1 MFRKGLATFVLAC
14 YFLPIW
20 GCAQNTTFDAQLA
33 YWRVLLGRGAREN
46 VIDSCNRL
54 LHQAPS
60 LPAAKKA
67 AVLTLKASALRLDGQ
82 PDAALALHRQ
92 ALRLRTRA
100 LGATHESV
108 GNSYLNIGNCYLETG
123 RNTEALQALDHSRRI
138 LERRFSRTDTN
149 LIAVY
154 TSLGEGHRLQRR
166 YARAANFWNQAA
178 QIARSHYPGH
188 AAPVISA
195 TLNSAALHSE
205 TGRFDSALVLLQTAR
220 AALRTA
226 GDTLQTRYI
235 RVLNLQ
241 ATAFARLGF
250 PEQAIPLWKLALQ
263 LGDAAPDCPNWLRGE
278 IRYNLGQAQLDIGDL
293 FAAELNLQA
302 ALPFFAGE
310 PFSRSRVWNGLGLAA
325 RYGGDPERAV
335 ACFTEALNANFEY
348 GPEYAPPFENAGLFR
363 NLAGCYLDQK
373 QFQAA
378 AYYAEKALAMLRKLP
393 NTGADQAACMLN
405 LARAAQQTGD
415 YPAATQWLKQAQTR
429 IPSND
434 VGLQFALHYQSAQLA
449 MAAGH
454 YPQSL
459 DACRNALAVLRV
471 AGPVLVN
478 PFPYETV
485 QAYAAMADCYRLMA
499 RQAGGQA
506 TWKTVLDC
514 VRQAVAELEDLKG
527 HFEAEHSLPEAQ
539 HTFSRLFD
547 LGVEASL
554 ALSDPVEAWRWS
566 ERFKSNFQQQ
576 LAWRALHWSA
586 PASLPEQVAAVQH
599 ARKRLAYFQQL
610 RYRHTFRAD
619 PGLPGL
625 LHLPAGLDDSIRYWA
640 EQCRQL
646 DRARAGADA
655 NGLLSMLKHRE
666 PDLTAVQQ
674 ALQPGQT
681 MLAYHWGQGQLV
693 LFVLRRDTFLQRS
706 LAVSDSLERQIATFF
721 NLCRAD
727 PSWQTSRQFAEM
739 ASLGS
744 GLYQAL
750 LVPVLPWLREELLI
764 VPDGA
769 LCYLPFEALITRAGS
784 QAHRFGSHRYLL
796 HAYRTGY
803 AHSAMAWLFL
813 NRRQEAPGSGLLAVA
828 PQFADNQWG
837 LEALR
842 YNKLEAE
849 NVHAFWK
856 GKLLAAEQAGEQV
869 FQAIAGNYRVLL
881 LSTHSRMHHRRPE
894 YSFAAF
900 SQPASD
906 STGADNL
913 LFVSEIYNLQ
923 LRAELVVLS
932 ACESASGKL
941 YRGEGIVSLARAFQ
955 TAGART
961 VVASF
966 WNVDDQQTP
975 QLMAAFFRNLRTGA
989 STFEALTNA
998 RRSYLAEAGGLKA
1011 HPFYWAGF
1019 AAFGSGNSVGAPG
1032 RQLPGGVLAL
1042 TVLGVAGLVLAGM
1055 WWFRRRQI

>member
-1 MFRKGLATFVLAC
+1 MLRKGFATFVLTC

-20 GCAQNTTFDAQLA
+20 GCAQNSTLDAQLA
-33 YWRVLLGRGAREN
+33 QWRVLLSQGAREQ

-54 LHQAPS
+54 LHQAPG
-60 LPAAKKA
+60 LPAAEKA
-67 AVLTLKASALRLDGQ
+67 AVLTLKASALRLEGQ
-82 PDAALALHRQ
+82 PDAALALHQQ

-100 LGATHESV
+100 LGAAHESV
-108 GNSYLNIGNCYLETG
+108 GNSYLNIGNCYLEMG
-123 RNTEALQALDHSRRI
+123 RNPEALQALEHSRRI
-138 LERRFSRTDTN
+138 LERRFSPTDTN

-154 TSLGEGHRLQRR
+154 TSLGESHRLQRR
-166 YARAANFWNQAA
+166 YTQAAYFWNNAA
-178 QIARSHYPGH
+178 QIAHSHYPGH

-195 TLNSAALHSE
+195 TLNCAALHSE

-220 AALRTA
+220 AAMHA
-226 GDTLQTRYI
+226 AADTLQTRYI

-241 ATAFARLGF
+241 ATAYARLGF
-250 PEQAIPLWKLALQ
+250 PEQAIPLWKRALQ

-278 IRYNLGQAQLDIGDL
+278 IRYNLGQAQLDLGDL

-348 GPEYAPPFENAGLFR
+348 GPEYAPAFENAGLFR

-405 LARAAQQTGD
+405 LARAAQQSGD
-415 YPAATQWLKQAQTR
+415 YPTATQWLKQVQTKM
-429 IPSND
+429 PPND
-434 VGLQFALHYQSAQLA
+434 VGLQFALHYQSGQLA

-454 YPQSL
+454 YPQAL
-459 DACRNALAVLRV
+459 DAFRNVLAVLPV

-499 RQAGGQA
+499 RQDGGQA
-506 TWKTVLDC
+506 TWKTALDC
-514 VRQAVAELEDLKG
+514 VRQAVAQLEDLKG

-554 ALSDPVEAWRWS
+554 ALADPVEAWRWS

-646 DRARAGADA
+646 DRTQAGA
-655 NGLLSMLKHRE
+655 H
-666 PDLTAVQQ
+666 
-674 ALQPGQT
+674 
-681 MLAYHWGQGQLV
+681 
-693 LFVLRRDTFLQRS
+693 
-706 LAVSDSLERQIATFF
+706 
-721 NLCRAD
+721 
-727 PSWQTSRQFAEM
+727 
-739 ASLGS
+739 
-744 GLYQAL
+744 
-750 LVPVLPWLREELLI
+750 
-764 VPDGA
+764 
-769 LCYLPFEALITRAGS
+769 AG
-784 QAHRFGSHRYLL
+784 
-796 HAYRTGY
+796 
-803 AHSAMAWLFL
+803 
-813 NRRQEAPGSGLLAVA
+813 GLLA
-828 PQFADNQWG
+828 
-837 LEALR
+837 
-842 YNKLEAE
+842 
-849 NVHAFWK
+849 
-856 GKLLAAEQAGEQV
+856 
-869 FQAIAGNYRVLL
+869 I
-881 LSTHSRMHHRRPE
+881 
-894 YSFAAF
+894 
-900 SQPASD
+900 
-906 STGADNL
+906 
-913 LFVSEIYNLQ
+913 
-923 LRAELVVLS
+923 
-932 ACESASGKL
+932 
-941 YRGEGIVSLARAFQ
+941 
-955 TAGART
+955 
-961 VVASF
+961 
-966 WNVDDQQTP
+966 
-975 QLMAAFFRNLRTGA
+975 
-989 STFEALTNA
+989 
-998 RRSYLAEAGGLKA
+998 
-1011 HPFYWAGF
+1011 
-1019 AAFGSGNSVGAPG
+1019 
-1032 RQLPGGVLAL
+1032 
-1042 TVLGVAGLVLAGM
+1042 
-1055 WWFRRRQI
+1055 

>member
-20 GCAQNTTFDAQLA
+20 GCAQNTNFDAQLA
-33 YWRVLLGRGAREN
+33 HWRVLLGRGAREN
-46 VIDSCNRL
+46 VIDSCDGL
-54 LHQAPS
+54 LHQAPG
-60 LPAAKKA
+60 LQAAKKA
-67 AVLTLKASALRLDGQ
+67 AVLTLKASALRLGGQ
-82 PDAALALHRQ
+82 PDAALALHQQ
-92 ALRLRTRA
+92 ALRLRIRT
-100 LGATHESV
+100 LGAAHEAV

-123 RNTEALQALDHSRRI
+123 RNAAALQALEQSRRI
-138 LERRFSRTDTN
+138 LERRFSPADTN

-166 YARAANFWNQAA
+166 YTRAAVFWNKAA

-195 TLNSAALHSE
+195 ALNCAALHSE

-220 AALRTA
+220 TALHTA

-241 ATAFARLGF
+241 ATAYARLGF
-250 PEQAIPLWKLALQ
+250 PEQAIPRWKLALRA
-263 LGDAAPDCPNWLRGE
+263 GDVAPDCPNWLRGE
-278 IRYNLGQAQLDIGDL
+278 IRYNLGQAQLDLGDL
-293 FAAELNLQA
+293 YAAELNLQA
-302 ALPFFAGE
+302 ALPFFGAE

-325 RYGGDPERAV
+325 RYGGDPERAA

-348 GPEYAPPFENAGLFR
+348 GPEYAPAFENAGLYR
-363 NLAGCYLDQK
+363 NLAGCYLDQQ

-378 AYYAEKALAMLRKLP
+378 AYYAEKALTMLRKLP
-393 NTGADQAACMLN
+393 NTRADQVACMLN
-405 LARAAQQTGD
+405 LAQAAQQFGD
-415 YPAATQWLKQAQTR
+415 YPAAAQWLKQAQTQ
-429 IPSND
+429 IPPGD
-434 VGLQFALHYQSAQLA
+434 AGLQFAWNYQHGQLA
-449 MAAGH
+449 MAEGR
-454 YPQSL
+454 YPQGL
-459 DACRNALAVLRV
+459 DACRNALACLRV

-485 QAYAAMADCYRLMA
+485 QAYAAMAACYRLMA
-499 RQAGGQA
+499 QQDGGRTAWQA
-506 TWKTVLDC
+506 VLDC
-514 VRQAVAELEDLKG
+514 ARQAVAQLEDLKG

-547 LGVEASL
+547 LGVEAGL
-554 ALSDPVEAWRWS
+554 ALADPVEAWRWS

-576 LAWRALHWSA
+576 LAWRALQWSA
-586 PASLPEQVAAVQH
+586 PNSLPEQVAAIRQ

-610 RYRHTFRAD
+610 RYRHTFRSD

-625 LHLPAGLDDSIRYWA
+625 LHLPAGLDDSIRFRA

-646 DRARAGADA
+646 ERAQPGVGAG
-655 NGLLSMLKHRE
+655 GLREMLNKQE
-666 PDLTAVQQ
+666 PDLEAVQR

-681 MLAYHWGQGQLV
+681 MLAYHWWQDQLV
-693 LFVLRRDTFLQRS
+693 LFVLRRDTFLQCA
-706 LAVSDSLERQIATFF
+706 LAVSDSLEHQIAAFF

-739 ASLGS
+739 AALGS
-744 GLYQAL
+744 RLYQVLIA
-750 LVPVLPWLREELLI
+750 PVLPWLREELII

-803 AHSAMAWLFL
+803 AHSAMAWLML
-813 NRRQEAPGSGLLAVA
+813 ATRNWPTASGLLAVA
-828 PQFADNQWG
+828 PRFEPNRWG
-837 LEALR
+837 LDALQNNGR
-842 YNKLEAE
+842 EAE
-849 NVHAFWK
+849 TVRAIWD
-856 GKLLAAEQAGEQV
+856 GALLSGGAAGEDT
-869 FQAIAGNYRVLL
+869 FQTIAGQYGLIL
-881 LSTHSRMHHRRPE
+881 LSTHSQMHHRRPE

-913 LFVSEIYNLQ
+913 LFVSEIYNLP

-975 QLMAAFFRNLRTGA
+975 QLMAAFFRNLLSGA
-989 STFEALTNA
+989 STFDALAEA
-998 RRSYLAEAGGLKA
+998 RRGYLAGAGGLKA

-1019 AAFGSGNSVGAPG
+1019 AAFGSGNPVAVPG
-1032 RQLPGGVLAL
+1032 RQLQAGALAL
-1042 TVLGVAGLVLAGM
+1042 TVFGLAGLFFAGL
-1055 WWFRRRQI
+1055 WWFRRRRI